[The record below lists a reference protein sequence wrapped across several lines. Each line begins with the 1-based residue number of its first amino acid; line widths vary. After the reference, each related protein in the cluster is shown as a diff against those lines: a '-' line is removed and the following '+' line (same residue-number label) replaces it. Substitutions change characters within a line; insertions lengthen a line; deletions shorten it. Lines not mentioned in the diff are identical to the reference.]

1 MDKSFKKNIDIY
13 NDVTLLIVCYN
24 SEILI
29 KKNLKELKKFK
40 TILIDNSNSKQTF
53 NLIKD
58 L

>member
-29 KKNLKELKKFK
+29 KKNLKLIHNIIMI
-40 TILIDNSNSKQTF
+40 TIL
-53 NLIKD
+53 L
-58 L
+58 